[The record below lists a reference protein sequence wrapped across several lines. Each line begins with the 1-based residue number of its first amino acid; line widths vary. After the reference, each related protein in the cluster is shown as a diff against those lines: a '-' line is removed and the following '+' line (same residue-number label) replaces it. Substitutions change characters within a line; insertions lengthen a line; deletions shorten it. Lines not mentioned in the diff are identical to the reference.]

1 MSTRAMQERLAYWCR
16 MAGVPH
22 INIHRL
28 RHTFAT
34 WLANADMDILQLK
47 ELLGHASIATTLQ
60 YTKIADTTLARGY
73 HAAMEFV
80 NG

>member
-1 MSTRAMQERLAYWCR
+1 
-16 MAGVPH
+16 
-22 INIHRL
+22 
-28 RHTFAT
+28 
-34 WLANADMDILQLK
+34 MDVEMGNLQLK

-60 YTKIADTTLARGY
+60 YTKIEDPAIARGY